1 MVVVFIITT
10 NNPEKVYNAMRLAN
24 VAVSKGDEVNVF
36 MLGEAV
42 LSEQIKDERFNV
54 MEQINQY
61 KGNMYV

>member
-1 MVVVFIITT
+1 
-10 NNPEKVYNAMRLAN
+10 MRLAN

-42 LSEQIKDERFNV
+42 LFEQIKDERFNV
-54 MEQINQY
+54 MEQVNQY

>member
-1 MVVVFIITT
+1 MNILFIITT
-10 NNPEKVYNAMRLAN
+10 NNPEKVYNAFRLAN

-42 LSEQIKDERFNV
+42 LFEQVKDERFDV
-54 MEQINQY
+54 MEQVNQY

>member
-10 NNPEKVYNAMRLAN
+10 NNPERVYNAMRLAN

-42 LSEQIKDERFNV
+42 LFEQIKDERFNV

-61 KGNMYV
+61 KGNMYI

>member
-1 MVVVFIITT
+1 VVLLIIILS

-42 LSEQIKDERFNV
+42 LFEQIKDERFNV